1 MSRPRAQTTF
11 AEDPTANAIGVKRLS
26 LGRQPSLT
34 CRRAHSRAWPSS
46 RMPSSAI
53 STATMPTRNPS
64 CGPRPPRPFLK
75 RNGEISTGSKGS
87 KPGTKRQSWS
97 TGSFP
102 KSHCVA
108 RGRLQIRLHRIAP
121 DANSAARILPLA
133 LVAIQI
139 AFTAAL
145 PRERENSLASETG
158 ELLRRHSS
166 KPLQV
171 TAVFLPREGRLKVY
185 ARRCATPRIAPVS
198 RLAYPDVDFFL
209 VGLFFVK
216 GGCV

>member
-1 MSRPRAQTTF
+1 M
-11 AEDPTANAIGVKRLS
+11 L
-26 LGRQPSLT
+26 
-34 CRRAHSRAWPSS
+34 
-46 RMPSSAI
+46 
-53 STATMPTRNPS
+53 
-64 CGPRPPRPFLK
+64 
-75 RNGEISTGSKGS
+75 
-87 KPGTKRQSWS
+87 
-97 TGSFP
+97 
-102 KSHCVA
+102 
-108 RGRLQIRLHRIAP
+108 
-121 DANSAARILPLA
+121 LPLA

-216 GGCV
+216 GGVYRETGRRFRWHGPPTTPAFRPTFQEPSRGERRKTWRFSWRFPLLLAACEPPRADVRIAWACAPYERHEPWQPLYRLCSAPGCACARPQPWRIERR